1 MKTSK
6 LTRHSIQNLRLLP
19 LVNFDVYFILY
30 NKFDRLQHI
39 LMYRLVNIDCEGNVN
54 LWYILWFKYFF
65 LLNIMKIIRKHYI
78 NVFVLNLP
86 KKHRC
91 FWLVRLYRQQ
101 SPIWYIFFLEFH
113 FLISFW
119 LTTLNLDVLQFHL
132 KPMLGEGEG
141 CFYIRVGR
149 QNR

>member
-1 MKTSK
+1 MC
-6 LTRHSIQNLRLLP
+6 
-19 LVNFDVYFILY
+19 ILY
-30 NKFDRLQHI
+30 CTTSLTDYNIYWCIGLLTLIVKEMLTFDIFCGL
-39 LMYRLVNIDCEGNVN
+39 NT
-54 LWYILWFKYFF
+54 FF

-141 CFYIRVGR
+141 CFYIRVGPPE
-149 QNR
+149 